1 MESGDE
7 LDHRPGL
14 TPEAVEEA
22 DFATVRR
29 GFDPKAVRA
38 RLSEA
43 AAEIRRLDA
52 LVGSLSE
59 RISELEEAPP
69 AQLDSNQL
77 TEALG
82 DEAARVLQTA
92 REAAQEQIDRAA
104 AECDRMTDEAKAAAE
119 AVIEE
124 SRTEGRAM
132 VAEAG
137 KVRERILADLAGKRH
152 QHRVEVEQL
161 RVMRDRFMEALT
173 ICRQGL
179 DGWMGEVA
187 QAEPQAVAAAERAG
201 QRVAAEREP
210 TVGEIEAEIKA
221 GRMMGLPLG
230 GGPDSAA
237 SGGAAAEADPDEA
250 AGAGHPSD
258 AAPGG
263 AHDAD
268 RLEDL
273 DESEE
278 LDEGV
283 EMVGYPRPSSA
294 SGSVGLYDVEAE
306 PEPDFDSDFDSA
318 LDAGTDAGTA
328 LADEPPS
335 VAADGP
341 SEPAEPVPAT
351 AGVDAEAIFA
361 RLRSIADRPID
372 EPKPPP
378 EDAGRADTAAAP
390 TDLRAVDAPAVAAAP
405 TDPRADATA
414 PTALADAEASEPDD
428 LVSAARAVAVGG
440 IARRLKR
447 MVVDEQGSLLDGIRR
462 GGARAARATLSA
474 DTGHYARAARVPMQD
489 FASDIDVSI
498 DDVDLKAAGDAIVSM
513 LVEPVRA
520 RLADLLE
527 IRPRIPT
534 SSAEASGRSIGR
546 PAPARRRTPP
556 EMLSRP
562 GGPSRYRDGP
572 CALSTPS
579 RPANDRASAVGRLA
593 L

>member
-29 GFDPKAVRA
+29 GFDPKAVRV
-38 RLSEA
+38 RLSKA

-59 RISELEEAPP
+59 RIAELEEAPP
-69 AQLDSNQL
+69 VQLESSRVA
-77 TEALG
+77 EALG

-92 REAAQEQIDRAA
+92 REAAQEQIDRAE

-187 QAEPQAVAAAERAG
+187 QAESRAVAAAERAG

-230 GGPDSAA
+230 GEADSAA
-237 SGGAAAEADPDEA
+237 SGGAAPAEADPNEA
-250 AGAGHPSD
+250 AEAGHPPDS
-258 AAPGG
+258 APGG
-263 AHDAD
+263 AHGPDDAYG
-268 RLEDL
+268 LEDL

-283 EMVGYPRPSSA
+283 EMVGYARPSSP

-306 PEPDFDSDFDSA
+306 PEPDFDSP
-318 LDAGTDAGTA
+318 LDAGPEVGTA
-328 LADEPPS
+328 LADEPPPDADD
-335 VAADGP
+335 AA
-341 SEPAEPVPAT
+341 SAPAEAVPAT

-372 EPKPPP
+372 ESKPPP
-378 EDAGRADTAAAP
+378 DAGRADAGPTAQRADAAP
-390 TDLRAVDAPAVAAAP
+390 V
-405 TDPRADATA
+405 DATA
-414 PTALADAEASEPDD
+414 PVDAAAQTALAETEASEPDD

-520 RLADLLE
+520 RLTDLLE
-527 IRPRIPT
+527 TTEDPDELSR
-534 SSAEASGRSIGR
+534 GVRSIYR
-546 PAPARRRTPP
+546 EARSRQAEDAAGNAFAAGWP
-556 EMLSRP
+556 EPVS
-562 GGPSRYRDGP
+562 
-572 CALSTPS
+572 
-579 RPANDRASAVGRLA
+579 
-593 L
+593 

>member
-179 DGWMGEVA
+179 DGWMEEVA

-237 SGGAAAEADPDEA
+237 SGGGAPAEADPDEA

-258 AAPGG
+258 AVPGG

-268 RLEDL
+268 DAYRLEDL

-318 LDAGTDAGTA
+318 LDAGTA
-328 LADEPPS
+328 LGDEPPP
-335 VAADGP
+335 VATDAP
-341 SEPAEPVPAT
+341 SAPAEAVPAA

-372 EPKPPP
+372 ESKPPP
-378 EDAGRADTAAAP
+378 QDAGRADTAAAP
-390 TDLRAVDAPAVAAAP
+390 TDLRAADAPAAAAP
-405 TDPRADATA
+405 TDPRADAARADATA

-527 IRPRIPT
+527 NTEDPDELSR
-534 SSAEASGRSIGR
+534 GVRSIYR
-546 PAPARRRTPP
+546 EARSRRAEDAAGDAFAAGWP
-556 EMLSRP
+556 EPVS
-562 GGPSRYRDGP
+562 
-572 CALSTPS
+572 
-579 RPANDRASAVGRLA
+579 
-593 L
+593 